1 MKKKGDL
8 MILKGKEVA
17 KKIQESIAEVT
28 QKEKIALAILAIG
41 ENKSADAYIKGVLR
55 TSEKLGVEVKLMRLP
70 MDISTERVINHIEK
84 INNDDSINGL
94 MIQMPLPKSLDQEK
108 VINAIDYRKDIDSM
122 TDKNLGM
129 VLKGKSNGLMPC
141 TPVAVLETLDYYDID
156 VTGLDVTV
164 IGRSNIVGKPV
175 AALLTNRGATVTICH
190 SRTKKLKEKT
200 KSADLV
206 IVAVGKK
213 DFLSKDMVSE
223 KSVVID
229 VGINVE
235 NGKLYGD
242 ADYDALKNYVK
253 DITPVPGG
261 VGSITNTL
269 LIRNTVKAFRLSRR

>member
-1 MKKKGDL
+1 

-17 KKIQESIAEVT
+17 KKIQISIAEVT
-28 QKEKIALAILAIG
+28 QKEKISLAILAIG

-55 TSEKLGVEVKLMRLP
+55 TSEKLGVEVNLIRLP
-70 MDISTERVINHIEK
+70 EDISTKDVINHIEK
-84 INNDDSINGL
+84 INSDENISGL

-108 VINAIDYRKDIDSM
+108 VINAIDYKKDIDSM

-129 VLKGKSNGLMPC
+129 VLKGKKNGLMPC
-141 TPVAVLETLDYYDID
+141 TPLAVLETLDYYGIE

-164 IGRSNIVGKPV
+164 VGRSNIVGKPV

-190 SRTKKLKEKT
+190 SRTKNLQEKT
-200 KSADLV
+200 KSADLI

-213 DFLSKDMVSE
+213 DFLTKEMVSE

-242 ADYDALKNYVK
+242 ADYEQLKDYVK

-269 LIRNTVKAFRLSRR
+269 LINNAVKAFLLSRG

>member
-1 MKKKGDL
+1 

-17 KKIQESIAEVT
+17 NMIQESIAAVT
-28 QKEKIALAILAIG
+28 EAEKIALAILAIG

-55 TSEKLGVEVKLMRLP
+55 TSEKLGVEVKLIRLSE
-70 MDISTERVINHIEK
+70 DISTEAVIERIEK
-84 INNDDSINGL
+84 INADENIHGL

-108 VINAIDYRKDIDSM
+108 VINAIDYKKDIDSM

-129 VLKGKSNGLMPC
+129 VLKGKEEGLKPC
-141 TPVAVLETLDYYDID
+141 TPVAVLETLDFYGIN

-200 KSADLV
+200 KNADLI

-213 DFLSKDMVSE
+213 YFLTKDMVSQN
-223 KSVVID
+223 SIVID

-242 ADYDALKNYVK
+242 ADYDALKEYVK

>member
-1 MKKKGDL
+1 

>member
-1 MKKKGDL
+1 

-17 KKIQESIAEVT
+17 KKIQISIAEVT
-28 QKEKIALAILAIG
+28 QKEKISLAILAIG

-55 TSEKLGVEVKLMRLP
+55 TSEKLGVEVNLIRLP
-70 MDISTERVINHIEK
+70 EDISTKDVINHIEK
-84 INNDDSINGL
+84 INNDENISGL

-108 VINAIDYRKDIDSM
+108 VINAIDYKKDIDSM

-129 VLKGKSNGLMPC
+129 VLKGKKNGLMPC
-141 TPVAVLETLDYYDID
+141 TPLAVLETLDYYGIE

-164 IGRSNIVGKPV
+164 VGRSNIVGKPV

-190 SRTKKLKEKT
+190 SRTKNLQEKT
-200 KSADLV
+200 KSADLI

-213 DFLSKDMVSE
+213 DFLTKEMVSE

-242 ADYDALKNYVK
+242 ADYEQLKDYVK

-269 LIRNTVKAFRLSRR
+269 LINNAVKAFLLSRG

>member
-1 MKKKGDL
+1 VKKKGDL

>member
-1 MKKKGDL
+1 
-8 MILKGKEVA
+8 MILKGKDVA
-17 KKIQESIAEVT
+17 KKIQGSIEEIT
-28 QKEKIALAILAIG
+28 GKENIALAILAIG

-55 TSEKLGVEVKLMRLP
+55 TSERLGVEVQLIRLP
-70 MDISTERVINHIEK
+70 ENVSTKEVIKKIEE
-84 INNDDSINGL
+84 INIDEKVRGL
-94 MIQMPLPKSLDQEK
+94 MIQMPLPKTLDQEK
-108 VINAIDYRKDIDSM
+108 VINAIDYKKDIDSM

-129 VLKGKSNGLMPC
+129 VLKGKTDGLMPC
-141 TPVAVLETLDYYDID
+141 TPMAVLETLDYYNID

-190 SRTKKLKEKT
+190 SRTKTLEEKT
-200 KSADLV
+200 ISADLI

-213 DFLSKDMVSE
+213 DFLTKEMVRPDSI
-223 KSVVID
+223 VID

-242 ADYDALKNYVK
+242 ADYDALKDYVK
-253 DITPVPGG
+253 AITPVPGG

-269 LIRNTVKAFRLSRR
+269 LIYNTVKAFLLSRG

>member
-1 MKKKGDL
+1 

-17 KKIQESIAEVT
+17 KKIQISIAEVT
-28 QKEKIALAILAIG
+28 QKEKISLAILAIG

-55 TSEKLGVEVKLMRLP
+55 TSEKLGVEVNLIRLP
-70 MDISTERVINHIEK
+70 EDISTKDVINHIEK
-84 INNDDSINGL
+84 INNDENISGL

-108 VINAIDYRKDIDSM
+108 VINAIDYKKDIDSM

-129 VLKGKSNGLMPC
+129 VLKGKKNGLMPC
-141 TPVAVLETLDYYDID
+141 TPLAVLETLDYYGID

-190 SRTKKLKEKT
+190 SRTKNLEEKT
-200 KSADLV
+200 KSADLI

-213 DFLSKDMVSE
+213 DFLTKDMVREESI
-223 KSVVID
+223 VID

-235 NGKLYGD
+235 DGKLYGD
-242 ADYDALKNYVK
+242 ADYEQLKDYVK

-269 LIRNTVKAFRLSRR
+269 LINNAVKAFLLSRG

>member
-1 MKKKGDL
+1 
-8 MILKGKEVA
+8 MILKGKDVA

-28 QKEKIALAILAIG
+28 QKEAIALAILAIG

-55 TSEKLGVEVKLMRLP
+55 TSEKLGVEVKLMRLTKE
-70 MDISTERVINHIEK
+70 ISTEEVIKHIEK
-84 INNDDSINGL
+84 INKDESIHGL
-94 MIQMPLPKSLDQEK
+94 MIQMPLPKTLDQEK
-108 VINAIDYRKDIDSM
+108 VINAIDYKKDIDSM

-129 VLKGKSNGLMPC
+129 VLKGKKNGLMPC
-141 TPVAVLETLDYYDID
+141 TPVAVLETLDYYGID

-164 IGRSNIVGKPV
+164 VGRSNIVGKPV

-190 SRTKKLKEKT
+190 SQTKDLREKT
-200 KSADLV
+200 KSADLI

-213 DFLSKDMVSE
+213 DFLTKEMVTEESII
-223 KSVVID
+223 ID

-242 ADYDALKNYVK
+242 ADYEQLNGYVK
-253 DITPVPGG
+253 SITPVPGG

-269 LIRNTVKAFRLSRR
+269 LINNTVKAFLLSRG

>member
-1 MKKKGDL
+1 
-8 MILKGKEVA
+8 MILKGKDVA

-28 QKEKIALAILAIG
+28 QKEAIALAILAIG

-55 TSEKLGVEVKLMRLP
+55 TSEKLGVEVKLMRLTKE
-70 MDISTERVINHIEK
+70 ISTEEVIKHIEK
-84 INNDDSINGL
+84 INKDESIHGL
-94 MIQMPLPKSLDQEK
+94 MIQMPLPKTLDQEK
-108 VINAIDYRKDIDSM
+108 VINAIDYKKDIDSM

-129 VLKGKSNGLMPC
+129 VLKGKKNGLMPC
-141 TPVAVLETLDYYDID
+141 TPVAVLETLDYYGID

-164 IGRSNIVGKPV
+164 VGRSNIVGKPV

-190 SRTKKLKEKT
+190 SQTKDLREKT
-200 KSADLV
+200 KSADLI

-213 DFLSKDMVSE
+213 DFLTKEMVTEESII
-223 KSVVID
+223 ID

-242 ADYDALKNYVK
+242 ADYEQLKDYVK
-253 DITPVPGG
+253 SITPVPGG

-269 LIRNTVKAFRLSRR
+269 LINNTVKAFLLSRG

>member
-1 MKKKGDL
+1 
-8 MILKGKEVA
+8 MILRGKEVA
-17 KKIQESIAEVT
+17 NKIQGSIAEVT
-28 QKEKIALAILAIG
+28 EKEKIALAILAIG

-55 TSEKLGVEVKLMRLP
+55 TSEKLGVDVQLMRLP
-70 MDISTERVINHIEK
+70 EDISTDDVVQHIEK
-84 INNDDSINGL
+84 INNDENIHGL

-108 VINAIDYRKDIDSM
+108 VINAIDYKKDIDSM

-129 VLKGKSNGLMPC
+129 VMKGKKNGLMPC
-141 TPVAVLETLDYYDID
+141 TPVAVLETLDYYGID

-190 SRTKKLKEKT
+190 SRTKNLQEKT
-200 KSADLV
+200 KSADLI

-213 DFLSKDMVSE
+213 DFLTKEMVSQE
-223 KSVVID
+223 SIVID

-242 ADYDALKNYVK
+242 ADYEQLKDYVK

-269 LIRNTVKAFRLSRR
+269 LINNAVKAFLLSRG

>member
-1 MKKKGDL
+1 

-17 KKIQESIAEVT
+17 KKIQESIAEIT
-28 QKEKIALAILAIG
+28 QKEKISLAILAIG

-55 TSEKLGVEVKLMRLP
+55 TSEKLGVDVQLIRLSE
-70 MDISTERVINHIEK
+70 DISTDDVVQHIEK
-84 INNDDSINGL
+84 INNDESIHGL
-94 MIQMPLPKSLDQEK
+94 MIQMPLPKSLDQET
-108 VINAIDYRKDIDSM
+108 VINAIDYKKDIDSM

-129 VLKGKSNGLMPC
+129 VLKGKKDGLLPC
-141 TPVAVLETLDYYDID
+141 TPEAVLETLDYYDID

-164 IGRSNIVGKPV
+164 VGRSNIVGKPV

-190 SRTKKLKEKT
+190 SRTKNLSEKT
-200 KSADLV
+200 KNADLI

-213 DFLSKDMVSE
+213 DFLTKEMVSE
-223 KSVVID
+223 ESIVID

-242 ADYDALKNYVK
+242 ADYEQLKDYVK

-269 LIRNTVKAFRLSRR
+269 LINNAVKAFLLSRG

>member
-1 MKKKGDL
+1 
-8 MILKGKEVA
+8 MILKGKNVA

-28 QKEKIALAILAIG
+28 QKEAIALAILAIG

-70 MDISTERVINHIEK
+70 KEISTEEVIKHIEK
-84 INNDDSINGL
+84 INKDENIHGL
-94 MIQMPLPKSLDQEK
+94 MIQMPLPKTVNQEEI
-108 VINAIDYRKDIDSM
+108 INAIDYKKDIDSM

-129 VLKGKSNGLMPC
+129 VLKGKKDGLLPC
-141 TPVAVLETLDYYDID
+141 TPVAVLETLDYYGID

-164 IGRSNIVGKPV
+164 VGRSNIVGKPV

-190 SRTKKLKEKT
+190 SRTKDLQEKT

-213 DFLSKDMVSE
+213 GFLTKEMVSE
-223 KSVVID
+223 ESIIID

-242 ADYDALKNYVK
+242 ADYEQLKDYVK
-253 DITPVPGG
+253 SITPVPGG

-269 LIRNTVKAFRLSRR
+269 LINNTVKAFLLSRG

>member
-1 MKKKGDL
+1 
-8 MILKGKEVA
+8 MILKGKEIA
-17 KKIQESIAEVT
+17 KKIQMSIAEVT

-55 TSEKLGVEVKLMRLP
+55 TSEKLGVEVNLMRLP
-70 MDISTERVINHIEK
+70 EDISTEDVIDHIEK
-84 INNDDSINGL
+84 INNDETISGL
-94 MIQMPLPKSLDQEK
+94 MIQMPLPKSLDHEK
-108 VINAIDYRKDIDSM
+108 VINAIDYKKDIDSM

-129 VLKGKSNGLMPC
+129 VLKGKKNGLMPC
-141 TPVAVLETLDYYDID
+141 TPLAVLETLDYYGIE

-164 IGRSNIVGKPV
+164 VGRSNIVGKPV

-190 SRTKKLKEKT
+190 SRTKNLQEKT
-200 KSADLV
+200 KSADLI

-213 DFLSKDMVSE
+213 DFLTKEMVSE

-242 ADYDALKNYVK
+242 ADYEQLKDYVK

-269 LIRNTVKAFRLSRR
+269 LINNAVKAFLLSRG